1 MGDMAPLRRCEPFVM
16 RRTQRLSRVF
26 GVDAAA
32 DDPPHPPAAFVAEA
46 EGEGAVEPTGG
57 HVDKS
62 AASRMAG
69 MSDRC
74 EDLCMPTVLIVDD
87 HPSFRVTAR
96 ALLEA
101 EGFDVVGEAEDGE
114 TALEEAARLRPEV
127 VLLDVQLPGIDGF
140 EVAARLTS
148 WNGAS
153 PAVVLTSSRD
163 ATEFS
168 GLVERS
174 GARGF
179 VPKAELSAAALT
191 ALLK

>member
-1 MGDMAPLRRCEPFVM
+1 M
-16 RRTQRLSRVF
+16 F
-26 GVDAAA
+26 GVGAAA
-32 DDPPHPPAAFVAEA
+32 DDPLIRSPRSRRKQRTSAEIA
-46 EGEGAVEPTGG
+46 GAVSAVPALVLDLLATP
-57 HVDKS
+57 KS

-69 MSDRC
+69 SGDRC
-74 EDLCMPTVLIVDD
+74 QDSDMPPTVLIVDD

-114 TALEEAARLRPEV
+114 TALEEAARLHPEV

-191 ALLK
+191 ALLR